1 MEYVTIIWGQKKKK
15 KGLDSA
21 CLVCDKN
28 RLGALW

>member
-1 MEYVTIIWGQKKKK
+1 MEYMTIIWGQKKK